1 MKPQMVVDYRNVV
14 GEGPLWHPAEK
25 KLYWIDIMTGR
36 IMRYD
41 PVSGEHCQFFEGPI
55 VGGFTMQADGS
66 FLLFLEG
73 PAVAEL
79 RDGELHYLIDRLPE
93 GEDYRFNDIIAD
105 PAGRVFCGTMP
116 TDSDRAV
123 NDGLLGRL
131 YRLDV
136 DGSIRVV
143 VDDVKL
149 SNGLGFTPDRKQMY
163 YTDSLAYRILIYDYD
178 EHTGEIS
185 NERVFKEAPKDGG
198 VPDGMTVDAEGCVW
212 SASAGGSALYRY
224 TPDGEEDRKVDFP
237 TAKIISSVTF
247 GGECMDEIYVTTIGG
262 DTKDVNGKD
271 SGALFRLK
279 PGVKGVADFYS
290 RVGL

>member
-25 KLYWIDIMTGR
+25 KLYWVDIMTGR

-93 GEDYRFNDIIAD
+93 EKDYRFNDVIAD

-116 TDSDRAV
+116 TDTRPAK
-123 NDGLLGRL
+123 L
-131 YRLDV
+131 YRLDP
-136 DGSIRVV
+136 DGSLTVV
-143 VDDVKL
+143 LDNIGL
-149 SNGLGFTPDRKQMY
+149 SNGLGFTLDRNRMY
-163 YTDSLAYRILIYDYD
+163 YTDSFARKIYIFDYD
-178 EHTGEIS
+178 ESTSEIS
-185 NERVFKEAPKDGG
+185 NQRVFVETPEGQG
-198 VPDGMTVDAEGCVW
+198 IPDGMTVDADGYVW
-212 SASAGGSALYRY
+212 SARADGSALFRY
-224 TPDGEEDRKVDFP
+224 TTDGVQERSIPFPAKKV
-237 TAKIISSVTF
+237 SSVSF
-247 GGECMDEIYVTTIGG
+247 GGPDMDEIYVTTIGG
-262 DTKDVNGKD
+262 DNKADEGPGA
-271 SGALFRLK
+271 GALFRLK
-279 PGVKGVADFYS
+279 LGIKGVPDFHS
-290 RVGL
+290 RIGV